1 MTRKRWLG
9 LLVAALIVPLPA
21 FARQRRLGR
30 RLARRLVSNGG
41 CGIAGGSSVV
51 CQLHVSFNAIDG
63 ASRYTASVIAPDGS
77 VVDYGAIGSG
87 GASIPVP
94 YVGDGTYSVSV
105 SAWGSTPKDRHAKP
119 LATDSSGPIGH
130 VRHTTATAGASDGT
144 RDAVGRRADAKAS
157 QASGARTAGANAAGN
172 ASATVDVPAP
182 TSTDTQQACVP
193 MTPAAPAPQD
203 YGTSPGSGSGDST
216 TTTAT
221 TPEVPPAPTCPDGQ
235 PVPADGCC
243 PNP

>member
-1 MTRKRWLG
+1 MTRKRWLA

-21 FARQRRLGR
+21 FAVSGGSASASLDV
-30 RLARRLVSNGG
+30 AVSNGG

-77 VVDYGAIGSG
+77 VVDYGAIGAG

-105 SAWGSTPKDRHAKP
+105 SAWGSKPKDRHAKP

-130 VRHTTATAGASDGT
+130 VRHTRATAGASNGT
-144 RDAVGRRADAKAS
+144 REAVGRRADAKAS
-157 QASGARTAGANAAGN
+157 QASGARAAGADAAGD
-172 ASATVDVPAP
+172 ASATVDEP
-182 TSTDTQQACVP
+182 TTTTDTQQACVP

-203 YGTSPGSGSGDST
+203 SGSSSGSGSGDST
-216 TTTAT
+216 TTTTAT
-221 TPEVPPAPTCPDGQ
+221 TPATTPPPACPDGQ
-235 PVPADGCC
+235 PVPPDGCC
-243 PNP
+243 PSP

>member
-21 FARQRRLGR
+21 FALGGGSASAS
-30 RLARRLVSNGG
+30 LDVSVSNGG

-51 CQLHVSFNAIDG
+51 CKLNVSFNAIDG

-77 VVDYGAIGSG
+77 VVDYGAIGAG

-105 SAWGSTPKDRHAKP
+105 SAWGEKPSDRHAKP
-119 LATDSSGPIGH
+119 LATDTSGPIGH
-130 VRHTTATAGASDGT
+130 VRHTTATAGASGGT
-144 RDAVGRRADAKAS
+144 RGAVGRHANSKVS
-157 QASGARTAGANAAGN
+157 QASGSRTAGANAGGD
-172 ASATVDVPAP
+172 ASATVQPDTSTTGDTQQGCVQMTPAP
-182 TSTDTQQACVP
+182 TPPS
-193 MTPAAPAPQD
+193 
-203 YGTSPGSGSGDST
+203 SSGSSSGSDSGST

-221 TPEVPPAPTCPDGQ
+221 TPTPPPPTCPDGQ
-235 PVPADGCC
+235 PVPPNGCC